1 MCIKRSKVINIEKIP
16 LIHPYGN
23 HIIHKKIVDQIM
35 YIYIYIYMYIL
46 IVSLFNNKISRYNKL
61 MELRQ
66 WLNKHKLSYNW
77 K

>member
-35 YIYIYIYMYIL
+35 YIYIL
-46 IVSLFNNKISRYNKL
+46 IVSLFNNKISGYNKL

-77 K
+77 E